1 MIKRLLSI
9 AVCALPL
16 AACATLPSARSHQYV
31 AQSSAG
37 THLGLQITMHT
48 GVANTPQ
55 QTVMLIYR
63 QDSKTPIAIVEG
75 QTKAMSEELMAQV
88 INIFGG
94 VATGATAAAISGGY
108 MLQAAQVNC
117 PPGTLCGTLV
127 QIQNTAG
134 ATAGAEAESSS
145 N

>member
-1 MIKRLLSI
+1 MLKVIVAI
-9 AVCALPL
+9 VCALSL
-16 AACATLPSARSHQYV
+16 AACATLPSATSHQVV

-55 QTVMLIYR
+55 QTVMLVYR

-75 QTKAMSEELMAQV
+75 QTKTMSEELMTQV
-88 INIFGG
+88 IGIFGG
-94 VATGATAAAISGGY
+94 MATGATAATISGGY
-108 MLQAAQVNC
+108 VLQAAQANC
-117 PPGTLCGTLV
+117 PPGTLCGTLI

-134 ATAGAEAESSS
+134 ANAGADAEATS